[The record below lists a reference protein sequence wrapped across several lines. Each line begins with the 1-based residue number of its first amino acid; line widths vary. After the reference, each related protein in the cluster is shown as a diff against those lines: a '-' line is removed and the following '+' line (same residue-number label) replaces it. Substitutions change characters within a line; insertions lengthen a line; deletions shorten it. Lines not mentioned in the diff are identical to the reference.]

1 MTMLRQLRLHWTGL
15 AERERWLVRLA
26 GALVLLA
33 LFWTLGIAPAVRV
46 LQAAPQRLAQLD
58 RELQSMA
65 SLAAQARDLQARPVV
80 RRSDAL
86 RTVQSSLQQRMG
98 NLAQISNAGDR
109 VTVTLTGVPPPVLAQ
124 WLGQARSAARVVV
137 SQARLTRGA
146 NGWDGSLVLQLPA
159 E

>member
-1 MTMLRQLRLHWTGL
+1 MTRWQQLRLHWTGL
-15 AERERWLVRLA
+15 AERERWLVCLA
-26 GALVLLA
+26 GAVVLLA

-46 LQAAPQRLAQLD
+46 LQTAPQRLAQLD
-58 RELQSMA
+58 RELQSME
-65 SLAAQARDLQARPVV
+65 SLAAQARDLQSRPVV

-98 NLAQISNAGDR
+98 NLAQMRNAGDR

-137 SQARLTRGA
+137 AQARLTRGA
-146 NGWDGSLVLQLPA
+146 EGWDGSLVLQLPA